1 MQQYL
6 RHENKVTENKVL
18 YCKVLR
24 CEMINNNAKVL
35 FLYSKIIQKVIND
48 NKNSDGSHNY
58 HGENHDEIE
67 LFRWNSKRST

>member
-1 MQQYL
+1 MWN
-6 RHENKVTENKVL
+6 EKKKPTKV
-18 YCKVLR
+18 
-24 CEMINNNAKVL
+24 I